1 MNSDSLLRHSRSHAP
16 GNTGADSTSSTHDH
30 AGEDNS
36 PDSILEGTYDNE
48 NPNANPE
55 NRGFAPGK
63 CPESVHANSGPS
75 VPAHPVSPPI
85 SGLDYPLGDLIG
97 MPLASGELSATSSE
111 DVSSGTFAGHL
122 DGHLA
127 DNDSGVHE
135 SVWGLGGEFDLDV
148 LSGSISAFMDEWCQ
162 PSLTGPSL
170 LQPNSTN
177 TTSCSLKRAPPHIQS
192 TSEVHDNWFTRVK
205 WESCHHESST
215 VPDNQEV
222 VDNNYRESLSNRLR
236 PPVSNAVLPSADFL
250 VRSFSCAGGT
260 HTLLFTVHAKVAL
273 ESMFEAIF
281 HQIQPRISHRPQ
293 AHISA
298 LLGECSPPAVN
309 LFYWFAFCWLR

>member
-1 MNSDSLLRHSRSHAP
+1 M
-16 GNTGADSTSSTHDH
+16 T
-30 AGEDNS
+30 S
-36 PDSILEGTYDNE
+36 PDSMDGGTYDDGNQNTNLE
-48 NPNANPE
+48 NS
-55 NRGFAPGK
+55 GFAPDE
-63 CPESVHANSGPS
+63 CPESVHTNLGPS
-75 VPAHPVSPPI
+75 VPAHPVSASI

-97 MPLASGELSATSSE
+97 MPLASGEPSATSSE
-111 DVSSGTFAGHL
+111 NVSSETFAGHL
-122 DGHLA
+122 DGNLA
-127 DNDSGVHE
+127 DSDSSIHE
-135 SVWGLGGEFDLDV
+135 SAWGLGGEFDLDI
-148 LSGSISAFMDEWCQ
+148 LSGSISAIMDEWCQ

-205 WESCHHESST
+205 WESCHRESST

-222 VDNNYRESLSNRLR
+222 VDNKYRESLSNRLR

-250 VRSFSCAGGT
+250 VRSFSRAGGT
-260 HTLLFTVHAKVAL
+260 HTLVHAKVAI

-298 LLGECSPPAVN
+298 LLGERSPLAID